1 MRLQRARFRTQYSV
15 LSTRYSVLLFVALL
29 VTGCSRPQP
38 TTPPTVANGDPRA
51 AQVTPYRNVAPGV
64 KYVGDAA
71 CAQCHLGQAET
82 FRQHP
87 MGRSLAPLKTA
98 ASQDRYDE
106 AAGNPFKQL
115 GVEFHVERQGER
127 VRHKA
132 LRRDGQGHELAELD
146 DEVEFVLGSGTRGK
160 SYLINHNGYLFQ
172 SPISWFTQKQTW
184 DLSPG
189 YVYLYPGRRAV
200 AVECLFCHCNHAD
213 AVEDTLNR
221 FREPIFQG
229 YAVGCERCHGPGE
242 LHVQSRQ
249 RGDAP
254 ADLDDTIVNPGQL
267 KPLLRDSVC
276 EQCHLQGE
284 ARVARHG
291 RRPFDYRPG
300 LPLYAFQAVFE
311 RRPELAQERKAVGQ
325 VEQMYESHCYK
336 ESKGTLGCI
345 SCHDPHELPAS
356 RTAVAY
362 YRNRCSACHQ
372 EAKAGDGAPGVG
384 DEKKACSLA
393 RDVRQKKNGNNCVA
407 CHMPRGNTD
416 VAHTALTDHRIL
428 RDPQL
433 EDRSPPRTALSP
445 DDVPLVPF
453 YPESED
459 YPTLDRQRDLGIAL
473 MQVARMQIW
482 AQVSLGK
489 AALPLL
495 EAAVEA
501 WPDDLAAHEARAA
514 ALWTQGRNRDALAA
528 YEALLAKAPRREQ
541 ALLDVATVCEQLN
554 DEERALAFGKRLVD
568 VNPWGAGTHYQLAK
582 LLAQRRQWQEAI
594 VECRKAVDLNPAKAE
609 PRVLLIDCYLHEGDK
624 KKARA
629 EFAKLQVL
637 KPADLDV
644 LRRWFA
650 ERSQ

>member
-1 MRLQRARFRTQYSV
+1 MGFQRARFRTQYAV
-15 LSTRYSVLLFVALL
+15 HSTRYWVLLFAPLL
-29 VTGCSRPQP
+29 VMACSRPQP
-38 TTPPTVANGDPRA
+38 NTPPTAANGDPRA
-51 AQVTPYRNVAPGV
+51 AQATPYRNIDPGV
-64 KYVGDAA
+64 KDVGDAA
-71 CAQCHLGQAET
+71 CAQCHPGQAET
-82 FRQHP
+82 FRHHP

-98 ASQDRYDE
+98 ASEDRYDK
-106 AAGNPFKQL
+106 AAGNPFEQL
-115 GVEFHVERQGER
+115 GVEFRVERQGER

-132 LRRDGQGHELAELD
+132 VRHDDQGRELIEMD

-160 SYLINHNGYLFQ
+160 SYLVNHNGYLFQ
-172 SPISWFTQKQTW
+172 SPISWFSQKQAW

-200 AVECLFCHCNHAD
+200 AAECLFCHCNHAD
-213 AVEDTLNR
+213 AVEGTLNR
-221 FREPIFQG
+221 FRQPIFQG

-249 RGDAP
+249 RSGAP
-254 ADLDDTIVNPGQL
+254 ADPEDTIVNPGRL
-267 KPLLRDSVC
+267 EPVLRDSVC

-300 LPLYAFQAVFE
+300 LPLHAFQAVFE
-311 RRPELAQERKAVGQ
+311 RRPELAQKRKAVGQ
-325 VEQMYESHCYK
+325 VEQMYDSRCYK

-345 SCHDPHELPAS
+345 SCHDPHELPAP
-356 RTAVAY
+356 RTAIAY
-362 YRNRCSACHQ
+362 YRNRCFSCHQ
-372 EAKAGDGAPGVG
+372 DGAPGTG
-384 DEKKACSLA
+384 DQKKVCSLA
-393 RDVRQKKNGNNCVA
+393 RDVRQTKNGNNCVA
-407 CHMPRGNTD
+407 CHMPRGSTD

-428 RDPQL
+428 RDPHL
-433 EDRSPPRTALSP
+433 EDRSTPRTGLSP

-473 MQVARMQIW
+473 MQLARLQPG

-501 WPDDLAAHEARAA
+501 WPDDLAAHEARAC
-514 ALWTQGRNRDALAA
+514 ALWSQGRNQDALAA

-541 ALLDVATVCEQLN
+541 ALLDVAAICEQLN
-554 DEERALAFGKRLVD
+554 DEERALGFGRRLLD

-594 VECRKAVDLNPAKAE
+594 AECRKAVDLNPARAE
-609 PRVLLIDCYLHEGDK
+609 PRVLLIDCYLREGDK

-629 EFAKLQVL
+629 EFAELQVL